1 MESPACKEWCTRDEL
16 VELAAAKQGLKDL
29 TTPELTE
36 VLRGKKH
43 KVALGLESQK
53 IENGDILYRFVP
65 SQVVNVVVL
74 MFTFRRMGEKVWVCC
89 VCGIADG

>member
-16 VELAAAKQGLKDL
+16 VELAAAKQGLRDL

-53 IENGDILYRFVP
+53 IESGDILYRFVSGP
-65 SQVVNVVVL
+65 VVFAVVSV
-74 MFTFRRMGEKVWVCC
+74 FTFKSVGEKVLVCC
-89 VCGIADG
+89 IRDISDG